1 MAKKESKRRS
11 EERKKSIA
19 EKKKIFF
26 SKDNYTII
34 GIGLAIVIVGFFLM
48 AGGTNTPDEWHAE
61 EIYSFRRIT
70 LAPIVVLAG
79 LSVVI
84 AAIFKG
90 PKEEEIISIA
100 SEEE

>member
-11 EERKKSIA
+11 EERKRSTVQK
-19 EKKKIFF
+19 EIFF

-48 AGGTNTPDEWHAE
+48 AGGTNTPDEWHAD
-61 EIYSFRRIT
+61 EIYSFTRIT
-70 LAPIVVLAG
+70 LAPIVVLMG

-84 AAIFKG
+84 FAIFKG
-90 PKEEEIISIA
+90 PKNDKVVSLS
-100 SEEE
+100 SEEA